1 MGEKKESENKENKM
15 KMINHIIA
23 VYLTIAVV
31 TIFTI
36 LILYTQ
42 VLFNAYLPS
51 ESMENTLMTGDRVI
65 GNRLAY
71 QFGKDP
77 DRFDIVIF
85 HAPDDDT
92 VLYIK
97 RIIGLPGEKV
107 TIKEGKVYI
116 NDSSEAL
123 DDSFVKDDMEEDMEN
138 EPDAEY
144 DVPEGH
150 YFMLGDNRNASLDS
164 RFWKHPYVA
173 RDKIV
178 AKAVLKYW
186 KGFKVID

>member
-31 TIFTI
+31 TIFTV

-77 DRFDIVIF
+77 DRFDIAIF